1 MISRRFVLAAAAACV
16 AASAFPIRVN
26 AQAAKPDPGQF
37 VKVLS
42 DRAINELAGKDLPVA
57 ERNRRFRVLLRES
70 FDVDSIARNVLGRYW
85 RVATEAERAD
95 YLRLFEDL
103 IVQIYASRFA
113 EYSGESYKIAQSRP
127 AGTDTVITGEIVR
140 PTATNVRVDWRVTV
154 ESGSLKIIDVIV
166 EGVSMVVTQRDEFG
180 AVIQRGG
187 GKVSGL
193 LDTMREKTASLKS
206 EGDPSNGGGPS
217 ATALPT
223 VPESR
228 TE

>member
-1 MISRRFVLAAAAACV
+1 MISRRFVLAAGAACV
-16 AASAFPIRVN
+16 AASSVPLRVN
-26 AQAAKPDPGQF
+26 AQAAKPDAGQF

-42 DRAINELAGKDLPVA
+42 NRAINELGDKDLPVA
-57 ERNRRFRVLLRES
+57 ERNGRFRVLLRES
-70 FDVDSIARNVLGRYW
+70 FDVDSIARNVLGRFW

-113 EYSGESYKIAQSRP
+113 NYSGESYKIVQTRA
-127 AGTDTVITGEIVR
+127 AGTDTIITGEIIR
-140 PTATNVRVDWRVTV
+140 PTATNVRVDWRVSV

-166 EGVSMVVTQRDEFG
+166 EGLSMLVTQRDEFA

-193 LDTMREKTASLKS
+193 LDTMREKTAALKS
-206 EGDPSNGGGPS
+206 EGNPSSGGGSS
-217 ATALPT
+217 ATALPK

>member
-1 MISRRFVLAAAAACV
+1 MISRRLVLAGVAGCV
-16 AASAFPIRVN
+16 AASAVPLRVN
-26 AQAAKPDPGQF
+26 AQAARPDAGQF

-42 DRAINELAGKDLPVA
+42 DRAIKELAGKDSPVA
-57 ERNRRFRVLLRES
+57 DRNQRFRVLLRES
-70 FDVDSIARNVLGRYW
+70 FDVDAIARNVLGRYW

-95 YLRLFEDL
+95 YVRLFEDL

-113 EYSGESYKIAQSRP
+113 DYSGESYKIAQTRAAS
-127 AGTDTVITGEIVR
+127 GDTMIMGEIIR
-140 PTATNVRVDWRVTV
+140 PTATNVRVDWRVSV
-154 ESGSLKIIDVIV
+154 ESGSFKIIDVIV
-166 EGVSMVVTQRDEFG
+166 EGVSMLVTQRDEFA

-187 GKVSGL
+187 GKISGL
-193 LDTMREKTASLKS
+193 LDTMREKTAALKS
-206 EGDPSNGGGPS
+206 EGDPPAAGPS